1 MMKYKLSLA
10 VFSWLLMA
18 AQVATYGDWVV
29 DERSNEATGTRT
41 MSSKAGEYVESEGFR
56 TLQSYFGLRC
66 DVKGDSKNLIFI
78 FGVDEPVAEPGSDI
92 TIVVKVDGDPPINI
106 TGNTFSGS
114 DTTGYARYLSLMHR
128 DLLDRLKAGN
138 RAAVQVRSPVA
149 RVNYAVSLV
158 GFTAAN
164 ERILEMCRK

>member
-1 MMKYKLSLA
+1 MMRYKLSLA
-10 VFSWLLMA
+10 TFSWLLMA
-18 AQVATYGDWVV
+18 AQVATYGSWIV
-29 DERSNEATGTRT
+29 DERSNEVTGTRT
-41 MSSKAGEYVESEGFR
+41 MSSKAGEYVESGGFR
-56 TLQSYFGLRC
+56 TLQNYFGLRC

-92 TIVVKVDGDPPINI
+92 TIVVKVDNDPPINV
-106 TGNTFSGS
+106 TGKTFSGS
-114 DTTGYARYLSLMHR
+114 DNSGYARYLSLMHR
-128 DLLDRLKAGN
+128 ELLDQLKAGN
-138 RAAVQVRSPVA
+138 RATVQVRSPLS